1 VVREFFLERKL
12 ACNSRV
18 EAAMASNASAAIRPL
33 PRETPTILLVE
44 ANALK
49 RMAIA
54 GYLRQCGY
62 EVVETDGPTE
72 VRRLLDSGA
81 KADIAFIDLDAKGEN
96 DGFALA
102 HWIRKRRR
110 DVKILLT
117 SGVQRAA
124 RTAGDL
130 CEHGPHLAK
139 PYEHRDLAAQIRRLL
154 AR

>member
-1 VVREFFLERKL
+1 
-12 ACNSRV
+12 
-18 EAAMASNASAAIRPL
+18 MARLASAAIRPL
-33 PRETPTILLVE
+33 PPEPPTILLVE

-72 VRRLLDSGA
+72 ARRLLDAGA
-81 KADIAFIDLDAKGEN
+81 KAHIAFIDLDGEN

-102 HWIRKRRR
+102 HWMRKQRP

-117 SGVQRAA
+117 SGVRRAA
-124 RTAGDL
+124 ETAGDL
-130 CEHGPHLAK
+130 CEQGPHLAK
-139 PYEHRDLAAQIRRLL
+139 PYEHRDLEAQIRRLL